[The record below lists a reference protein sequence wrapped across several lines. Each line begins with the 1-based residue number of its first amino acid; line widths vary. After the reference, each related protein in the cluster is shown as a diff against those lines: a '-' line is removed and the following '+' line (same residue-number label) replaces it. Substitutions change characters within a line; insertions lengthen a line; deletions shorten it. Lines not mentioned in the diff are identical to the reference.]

1 MRGRRWKIDDEDSK
15 RIQKWICN
23 LRLKSEVGAV
33 KNFVAGEWIDKLK
46 KIDVTNPFDHSLID
60 TVPKADAADLE
71 KALAFAERGAKV
83 MAKLSSYERWRIL
96 RKAAD
101 MMAARNEE
109 LGQTISKEEG
119 KIIAEGRG
127 EASRA
132 VETMMGS
139 AEEAKRLHGETV
151 PLDADP
157 TGGKKL
163 GFTLRVPCGVVA
175 AIAPFNFPLNLVC
188 HKVGPALA
196 AGNTVIIKPA
206 SDTPLSA
213 IKLTEILLEAG
224 LPPEGIQCLTGSG
237 GEIGDALVADR
248 RVRKVTFTGSR
259 EIGERICRTAG
270 IKKVTMEL
278 GSNSPVIV
286 MPDADLEK
294 VATVLA
300 MTGYGN
306 AGQTCI
312 STQRVLTSKKVYGDL
327 LGALK
332 PKVEALAT
340 GDQLDEKNKVGPM
353 VKESEAARVD
363 DWVNEA
369 VSGGAKLVAGGG
381 RRGAI
386 YLPAVVAD
394 VHPDMRISRDELFGP
409 AVAVTPF
416 DTIEEAITLAND
428 SIYGL
433 AAGIFTE
440 NIEWAMKFA
449 REAQA
454 GNLHVNWG
462 SQWRVDLMPYGGLKD
477 SGFGKEGPK
486 YAVQEMT
493 ELKMVVFHL
502 NN

>member
-1 MRGRRWKIDDEDSK
+1 M
-15 RIQKWICN
+15 
-23 LRLKSEVGAV
+23 
-33 KNFVAGEWIDKLK
+33 KNFIAGTWIDKPK
-46 KIDVTNPFDHSLID
+46 KIEVRNPFDESIID

-71 KALAFAERGAKV
+71 KALAYAERGAKV
-83 MAKLSSYERWRIL
+83 MAKLSGYERWKIL

-101 MMAARNEE
+101 LMAERNEE
-109 LGQTISKEEG
+109 LGQVISKEEG

-127 EASRA
+127 EANRA

-139 AEEAKRLHGETV
+139 AEEAKRIHGETI

-157 TGGKKL
+157 TGSKKL

-213 IKLTEILLEAG
+213 LKLTEILLESG
-224 LPPEGIQCLTGSG
+224 LPPEGIQCITGSG
-237 GEIGDALVADR
+237 GEIGDPLVADR

-259 EIGERICRTAG
+259 EVGDRICRTAG

-278 GSNSPVIV
+278 GSNSPVII
-286 MPDADLEK
+286 MPDADPDK
-294 VATVLA
+294 VAAVVS

-312 STQRVLTSKKVYGDL
+312 STQRVLAAKKIYGDF

-332 PKVEALAT
+332 PKVEALTT
-340 GDQLDEKNKVGPM
+340 GNQLDAKSKVGPM

-363 DWVNEA
+363 EWINEA
-369 VSGGAKLVAGGG
+369 LGGGARLVAGGG

-416 DTIEEAITLAND
+416 DTIEEAIALAND
-428 SIYGL
+428 SVYGL

-449 REAQA
+449 REAEA
-454 GNLHVNWG
+454 GNLHINWG

-486 YAVQEMT
+486 YAVQEMS

-502 NN
+502 NS

>member
-1 MRGRRWKIDDEDSK
+1 MKIFLAGNWVDKSK
-15 RIQKWICN
+15 K
-23 LRLKSEVGAV
+23 LEV
-33 KNFVAGEWIDKLK
+33 K
-46 KIDVTNPFDHSLID
+46 NPFDNSVID

-83 MAKLSSYERWRIL
+83 MAKLSSYERWKIL

-101 MMAARNEE
+101 LMAARNQE

-119 KIIAEGRG
+119 KVISEGRG

-132 VETMMGS
+132 VETIMGS
-139 AEEAKRLHGETV
+139 AEEAKRIHGETV

-157 TGGKKL
+157 TGSKKL
-163 GFTLRVPCGVVA
+163 GFTLRIPCGVVA

-196 AGNTVIIKPA
+196 AGNTVIVKPA

-213 IKLTEILLEAG
+213 LKLTEILLESG
-224 LPPEGIQCLTGSG
+224 LPPEGIQCITGSG

-259 EIGERICRTAG
+259 EVGDRICRTAG

-278 GSNSPVIV
+278 GSNSPVII
-286 MPDADLEK
+286 MPDADLNK
-294 VATVLA
+294 VAAAIA

-312 STQRVLTSKKVYGDL
+312 STQRVLTANKVYGDF

-332 PKVEALAT
+332 PKVEALT
-340 GDQLDEKNKVGPM
+340 IGNQLDEQSKVGPM

-363 DWVNEA
+363 DWIKEA
-369 VSGGAKLVAGGG
+369 VAGGARLVAGGG

-386 YLPAVVAD
+386 YTPAVVAD

-416 DTIEEAITLAND
+416 DTIEEALTLAND
-428 SIYGL
+428 SVYGL

-440 NIEWAMKFA
+440 NVEWAMKFA
-449 REAQA
+449 REAEA

-477 SGFGKEGPK
+477 SGFGKEGPR
-486 YAVQEMT
+486 YAVEEMT
-493 ELKMVVFHL
+493 EMKMVVFHL
-502 NN
+502 NS